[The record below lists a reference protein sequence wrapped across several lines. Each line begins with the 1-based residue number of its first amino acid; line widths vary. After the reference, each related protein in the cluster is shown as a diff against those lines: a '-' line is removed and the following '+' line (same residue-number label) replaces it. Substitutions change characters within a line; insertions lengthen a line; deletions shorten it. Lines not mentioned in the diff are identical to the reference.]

1 MQLVCLTASAEPS
14 PWRGKLPTCEHRGV
28 TEVQSWK
35 RSRCRDAAA
44 AAFHV
49 PPTPTRRRP
58 PKLAAK
64 RVRHC
69 ASSQTQRPPT
79 RLGKGGGTA
88 SVADGSHLLARPAHS
103 VDALGRLREGVRSD
117 PPRCWQKPG
126 VARRCGPSEGLLA
139 PSPPPTPAGCRGGAQ
154 RLPSLPGRRS
164 GKRGRQHTSVRA
176 LAPDSLLSTQTRA
189 WGLNA
194 RIGGLQNRPG
204 GAKSRAQAV
213 EPMCPCQL
221 LLGKPNRLCGSFT
234 PNRRRPPLPLLCW
247 LMDTML

>member
-1 MQLVCLTASAEPS
+1 MPPQPLSTS
-14 PWRGKLPTCEHRGV
+14 PRRRLAGAH
-28 TEVQSWK
+28 QSWQRSACATARAPK
-35 RSRCRDAAA
+35 RRDL
-44 AAFHV
+44 
-49 PPTPTRRRP
+49 RP
-58 PKLAAK
+58 GWAREAGQPQ
-64 RVRHC
+64 
-69 ASSQTQRPPT
+69 SQTAHISLHAPHTQWSA
-79 RLGKGGGTA
+79 GTA
-88 SVADGSHLLARPAHS
+88 PGGSEVGPAT
-103 VDALGRLREGVRSD
+103 VL
-117 PPRCWQKPG
+117 QKPG

>member
-1 MQLVCLTASAEPS
+1 MPPQPLSLS
-14 PWRGKLPTCEHRGV
+14 PDADSQAPTKVGSEARAPLRELPNAATSDQAGQGR
-28 TEVQSWK
+28 
-35 RSRCRDAAA
+35 RDSLS
-44 AAFHV
+44 
-49 PPTPTRRRP
+49 RRRLTSP
-58 PKLAAK
+58 CTPRTLSGRA
-64 RVRHC
+64 
-69 ASSQTQRPPT
+69 
-79 RLGKGGGTA
+79 GTA
-88 SVADGSHLLARPAHS
+88 PGGSEVGPAT
-103 VDALGRLREGVRSD
+103 VL
-117 PPRCWQKPG
+117 QKPG

-176 LAPDSLLSTQTRA
+176 VAPDSLLSTQTRA
-189 WGLNA
+189 WGLNP

-213 EPMCPCQL
+213 KPMCPCQF
-221 LLGKPNRLCGSFT
+221 LLGKPDRLCGSFT